1 LIWRYLLRRDDPSP
15 APWEKGAKQ
24 YPCIVPEM
32 CKEESNEGQEDNPA
46 KKLKL
51 EIFKLDKETKALVDQ
66 DTVIGVTSFIMPF
79 SFVLSYIELT

>member
-1 LIWRYLLRRDDPSP
+1 
-15 APWEKGAKQ
+15 
-24 YPCIVPEM
+24 M